1 MFKGLQKVSL
11 VDFPGTVCTTLF
23 TGGCNFRCPWCHNWE
38 LVEPNSVKSMPEL
51 PDEDLKQF
59 LLLRKEKID
68 SVCITGGEPTLWGD
82 KLAEFMTWCKDNQ
95 FHIKLDT
102 NGYLPHVL
110 EKYIEK
116 NLLDFIAMDVKNIFG
131 RYPRTVD
138 IEDLDITRIKR
149 SISIIQK
156 SSVKHQ
162 FRTTVV
168 PGLVIQD
175 EVKEFFSY
183 LKEPVVFQD
192 YREPAPAGSSVQNE
206 QAHPSNDEH
215 MDHVPE
221 AKEQDHQA
229 HHEPRRK

>member
-11 VDFPGTVCTTLF
+11 IDFPETMCTTLF

-51 PDEDLKQF
+51 PDDDLKRF
-59 LLLRKEKID
+59 LLLRRDKVD
-68 SVCITGGEPTLWGD
+68 AVCITGGEPTLWGD
-82 KLAEFMTWCKDNQ
+82 KLADFMIWCKDNQ
-95 FHIKLDT
+95 FRVKLDT

-110 EKYIEK
+110 DRYFEK
-116 NLLDFIAMDVKNIFG
+116 NLVDFVAMDLKNIFG

-138 IEDLDITRIKR
+138 IEDLDITRIKL
-149 SISIIQK
+149 SINLIKK
-156 SSVKHQ
+156 SGVKHQ

-183 LKEPVVFQD
+183 LKEPIVFQE
-192 YREPAPAGSSVQNE
+192 YREPESHNE
-206 QAHPSNDEH
+206 INSERKGE
-215 MDHVPE
+215 VPE
-221 AKEQDHQA
+221 SKEQDHPA
-229 HHEPRRK
+229 HHKPHEE

>member
-1 MFKGLQKVSL
+1 MFKGIQKVSL

-51 PDEDLKQF
+51 PDGDLKQF
-59 LLLRKEKID
+59 LLLRKEKIGA
-68 SVCITGGEPTLWGD
+68 VCVTGGEPTLWGD
-82 KLAEFMTWCKDNQ
+82 KLAEFMTWCKDNS
-95 FHIKLDT
+95 FRVKLDT

-116 NLLDFIAMDVKNIFG
+116 NLVDFIAMDLKNIFG

-138 IEDLDITRIKR
+138 IEDLDVTRIKR

-156 SSVKHQ
+156 SGIKHQ

-175 EVKEFFSY
+175 EVREFFSY
-183 LKEPVVFQD
+183 LREEVVFQE
-192 YREPAPAGSSVQNE
+192 YREPGPVPSLTETQPESNIHQDSPNSVHE
-206 QAHPSNDEH
+206 TNDQEH
-215 MDHVPE
+215 HSH
-221 AKEQDHQA
+221 K
-229 HHEPRRK
+229 